1 MRNGLQWSQ
10 ERENNQ
16 KIVVVHTMACFNA
29 FSFSKKRSWPMDVY
43 SIGQLLMN
51 QKEKENL
58 AL

>member
-29 FSFSKKRSWPMDVY
+29 FSFSKKEV
-43 SIGQLLMN
+43 GQWMFIP
-51 QKEKENL
+51 L
-58 AL
+58 ANFL